1 VSPILCHFEPELRPE
16 LIDALRRYVFATQV
30 ELTDVTLPAGRTFP
44 LTAATLQHG
53 LDLLGIAAPD
63 RL

>member
-1 VSPILCHFEPELRPE
+1 MKWTVGASRTLYDCPWFR
-16 LIDALRRYVFATQV
+16 V